1 MSWNLYCLQMKLK
14 SPLHIGTFKVSNF
27 DPTRLYVPGKVMWG
41 ALTATITRY
50 LGSYDYLGV
59 GNFLNTF
66 LKFGY
71 YFPSLIKDNGSE
83 EIFYPKYTLEGLK
96 YGKLSEAKFRS
107 RFISSQASTAI
118 DSYSQTSEDEMLH
131 EMEFINSHTIVPDDE
146 VSNQVFLKGLLWIK
160 EGQSQG
166 YKVEVKDNY
175 IHFIS
180 DGADINIHTDLK
192 NLLQIGG
199 ERKYGFGIIDLEKLD
214 KNYSSFQINWEEK
227 NGQIFLSLEKNSYVW
242 AHVEYHKGLKIK
254 GDIEPLVSKVWGQN
268 GAGLKTEHQNYH
280 WVPGSKIFKKT
291 FFKVWNDGLW
301 KPL

>member
-1 MSWNLYCLQMKLK
+1 MKLK

-71 YFPSLIKDNGSE
+71 YFPSLIMDDVS
-83 EIFYPKYTLEGLK
+83 EIFYPKYTSEGLK
-96 YGKLSEAKFRS
+96 YGKFSEAKFRS

-118 DSYSQTSEDEMLH
+118 DPYSQTSEDEMLH

-146 VSNQVFLKGLLWIK
+146 IPNQVFLKGLIWIK
-160 EGQSQG
+160 EGQTQD
-166 YKVEVKDNY
+166 YKLEVKDNY

-180 DGADINIHTDLK
+180 DGADINIHTDLN

-199 ERKYGFGIIDLEKLD
+199 ERKYGFGIIELHKLD
-214 KNYSSFQINWEEK
+214 ENNGSFQLNWEEK
-227 NGQIFLSLEKNSYVW
+227 NGQILLSLEKNSYVW
-242 AHVEYHKGLKIK
+242 AHVGYHKDLEIRGN
-254 GDIEPLVSKVWGQN
+254 IEPLVSRAWGED
-268 GAGLKTEHQNYH
+268 GTGIKTEHQDFH
-280 WVPGSKIFKKT
+280 WMPGSQILEDN
-291 FFKVWNDGLW
+291 FFILRKDGIW
-301 KPL
+301 KPYFT